1 MLMVIVNKTASIY
14 ILKRLA
20 IAFYMKCIQVD
31 NKHFYFSSQKK
42 KKKKKLKIFASC
54 ECLTRLLQKQLTLKI
69 VGVLCISKTNKNAG
83 KEQQS
88 LHTPTRHLHQLYYHK
103 IRKNSIYDMLK
114 KSKY

>member
-1 MLMVIVNKTASIY
+1 MFSEITLNLSKN
-14 ILKRLA
+14 LKSLL
-20 IAFYMKCIQVD
+20 I
-31 NKHFYFSSQKK
+31 KK
-42 KKKKKLKIFASC
+42 NMHLLITDPAPPPQLTPSC